1 MYAPFIGCE
10 FHSGEKNKML
20 AKKWFS
26 PLTKLEI
33 LLLRGG
39 QKRLH
44 RQKHPFM
51 YFVGISESAVLTNIM
66 EVKLEK
72 QMGSQRGK
80 KYPEGYEPFEA
91 SYGTEML
98 CLKTM
103 TIPAPRLKLCP
114 GRSNPIPTPRID
126 FERKAAC
133 VFNPDWR
140 TEAFHILKA
149 EAEVFEIKHR
159 IRRHAA
165 KSHATLDLALS
176 LMAYGGSIP
185 LSSSPDDRFEAY
197 LCLRSP
203 EFLRDLLA
211 LLDMPDSLH
220 GPIAPELP
228 KAA

>member
-1 MYAPFIGCE
+1 MHLLSDANFTLE
-10 FHSGEKNKML
+10 RRNKML
-20 AKKWFS
+20 AKKWF
-26 PLTKLEI
+26 PPQTKLEI

-39 QKRLH
+39 P
-44 RQKHPFM
+44 KHNFK
-51 YFVGISESAVLTNIM
+51 YFVGISESPESDVLTNIM

-72 QMGSQRGK
+72 QMGSQRWK

-103 TIPAPRLKLCP
+103 TIRAPRLKLYP
-114 GRSNPIPTPRID
+114 GRSNPVPTPRIH

-133 VFNPDWR
+133 VFNPDWT
-140 TEAFHILKA
+140 TEAFHMLKA

-165 KSHATLDLALS
+165 KSHATLDLVLS
-176 LMAYGGSIP
+176 KMAYGGGIP
-185 LSSSPDDRFEAY
+185 LSSNPDDRFEAY

-211 LLDMPDSLH
+211 QLDVPN
-220 GPIAPELP
+220 PP
-228 KAA
+228 KDR

>member
-1 MYAPFIGCE
+1 
-10 FHSGEKNKML
+10 
-20 AKKWFS
+20 
-26 PLTKLEI
+26 
-33 LLLRGG
+33 
-39 QKRLH
+39 
-44 RQKHPFM
+44 M
-51 YFVGISESAVLTNIM
+51 YFVGISESAESDVLTNIM

-72 QMGSQRGK
+72 QMGSQRWK

-91 SYGTEML
+91 SCGTEIL

-133 VFNPDWR
+133 VFNPDSR

-149 EAEVFEIKHR
+149 EAEAFEIKHR
-159 IRRHAA
+159 IRRRAA

-176 LMAYGGSIP
+176 KMAYGGSIP
-185 LSSSPDDRFEAY
+185 LLPNPDDRFEAY

-203 EFLRDLLA
+203 DFLRDLLA
-211 LLDMPDSLH
+211 QL
-220 GPIAPELP
+220 GVRALP
-228 KAA
+228 KDR